1 MMSDFEELWSFNI
14 WFDDNFWL
22 YYESMMNSLIKNM
35 IYDENS
41 DLMWVEFEIRLIVMI
56 LIIKRTMD
64 VLEDVVCDHN

>member
-1 MMSDFEELWSFNI
+1 MVGDFEEMWSFNI

-22 YYESMMNSLIKNM
+22 YYESMMNSLIKNR

-41 DLMWVEFEIRLIVMI
+41 DMMWVEFEIRLMVMI

-64 VLEDVVCDHN
+64 VLEDIVCDHN